1 MPKLSHSTTQQ
12 VEQIQ
17 EHFELKPEHAG
28 MTSETA
34 AMPDWPQSGKLPR
47 AVVRAQM
54 VTRVRIVLTDVP
66 GMPLTA
72 PHAHMPRDKQTGHP
86 MPAMIPAISV
96 ASTGEQ
102 FLRQVRSESYP
113 PMSCPPFAAPAW
125 MPALVVAVPASPNGH
140 AMHLAAIPHPMGMM
154 PGAPPCFFR
163 AAMPA
168 GFASGFPMCHSTPAR
183 QPTSAVA
190 PAAAAATGAELA
202 NAKLQERQEPP
213 SSAATTPAEAAK

>member
-1 MPKLSHSTTQQ
+1 MPKLSYSATQQ

-17 EHFELKPEHAG
+17 EHFDLKPEHAG

-34 AMPDWPQSGKLPR
+34 AIPEWPQSGKLPR
-47 AVVRAQM
+47 EVVRAQM

-72 PHAHMPRDKQTGHP
+72 PHAQMPRKKQTGHP
-86 MPAMIPAISV
+86 MPVMIPAV
-96 ASTGEQ
+96 STLPTSEQ
-102 FLRQVRSESYP
+102 FLRPVRSESYP
-113 PMSCPPFAAPAW
+113 PMACPPFMAPGW

-140 AMHLAAIPHPMGMM
+140 AMHMAAIAHPPGMM

-168 GFASGFPMCHSTPAR
+168 EFTSGFPMYHSTPAW
-183 QPTSAVA
+183 QPASAIA
-190 PAAAAATGAELA
+190 PAAAATGARLV
-202 NAKLQERQEPP
+202 NSKLQERQGPP
-213 SSAATTPAEAAK
+213 PQRGNRTG